1 MGRNYK
7 GRYMPV
13 KQLVFNEEA
22 RKALERGVDAVAD
35 AVKVTLGPK
44 GRNVVIQSASG
55 PIVTKDGVTVAKA
68 VELECP
74 YEDLGAQLCKQVS
87 SKTNDVA
94 GDGTTTATVLAQA
107 IVKGGLRYVAAGGNP
122 ISVKKGIDKAVEQAV
137 NLILEIAKPISDK
150 EQITFVAT
158 ISGNEAEVGNIVGDA
173 MEQVGKDGVITI
185 EESRGRET
193 TLSLVEGMR
202 FDKGYISPFFV
213 NNPEKMECRHN
224 DVKVLLYDGKISDYT
239 LILPLVSKVND
250 QLKKPLLII
259 ADNVDGDALQFL
271 VKNTYQHKLPWV
283 AVKTPGFSNQK
294 KDYLYDIAALTGGTV
309 VSAEMGIDLANAN
322 IDHLGSCKSIIVSK
336 ESTTIIEGHGKEEAI
351 EDRILQVKATLSQV
365 ESDYEA
371 KVLNERIA
379 KLSGGVAVIKVGA
392 STEAELIEKKYRY
405 EDALAATRAAVE
417 EGIVPGGGTT
427 LLHISQ
433 ALENNLTDEDE
444 KVGFD
449 IVKRALQEPIRQ
461 IAFNAG
467 ISADVVVDTVN
478 KNINSEGLDARTGK
492 YVNMIE
498 SGIIDPAKVTRSAIQ
513 NAASIAGLVL
523 TTETLIVEKP
533 VANEKVLVSEG
544 MF

>member
-1 MGRNYK
+1 
-7 GRYMPV
+7 MPV

-22 RKALERGVDAVAD
+22 RLALERGVNSVAD
-35 AVKVTLGPK
+35 AVSVTLGPK
-44 GRNVVIQSASG
+44 GRNVVIQSPSG
-55 PIVTKDGVTVAKA
+55 PIVTKDGVTVAKS

-74 YEDLGAQLCKQVS
+74 YEDMGAQLCKQVS

-107 IVKGGLRYVAAGGNP
+107 LVKSGLRYIAAGGNP
-122 ISVKKGIDKAVEQAV
+122 ISVKKGIEKAVDQAIDLIQ
-137 NLILEIAKPISDK
+137 NLSKPIANK

-158 ISGNEAEVGNIVGDA
+158 ISGNEAEVGNLVGDA

-213 NNPEKMECRHN
+213 NNPERMECRHS
-224 DVKVLLYDGKISDYT
+224 DVKILLFDGKISDYRT
-239 LILPLVSKVND
+239 ILPLVSKVND

-259 ADNVDGDALQFL
+259 ADSVDGDALQFL
-271 VKNTYQHKLPWV
+271 VKNTYQHKFPWV
-283 AVKTPGFSNQK
+283 AVKTPGFANQK
-294 KDYLYDIAALTGGTV
+294 KDYLYDLAALTGGIVISDDTG
-309 VSAEMGIDLANAN
+309 STLENSDL
-322 IDHLGSCKSIIVSK
+322 DCLGSAKTIIVTK
-336 ESTTIIEGHGKEEAI
+336 ESTTIIEGAGNDNDI
-351 EDRILQVKATLSQV
+351 EDRISQIKATLAQV
-365 ESDYEA
+365 ESDYEIR
-371 KVLNERIA
+371 VLNERIA

-405 EDALAATRAAVE
+405 EDALAATRAAVD
-417 EGIVPGGGTT
+417 EGIVPGGGVT
-427 LLHISQ
+427 LLRISN
-433 ALENNLTDEDE
+433 ALLNNLTEDDE

-449 IVKRALQEPIRQ
+449 IVKRALQEPIRK
-461 IAFNAG
+461 ISSNAG
-467 ISADVVVDTVN
+467 YSPDVVVSEVSN
-478 KNINSEGLDARTGK
+478 LENSMGLDARTGD
-492 YVNMIE
+492 YVNMLE
-498 SGIIDPAKVTRSAIQ
+498 QGIIDPAKVTRSALQ

>member
-1 MGRNYK
+1 M
-7 GRYMPV
+7 
-13 KQLVFNEEA
+13 
-22 RKALERGVDAVAD
+22 
-35 AVKVTLGPK
+35 
-44 GRNVVIQSASG
+44 
-55 PIVTKDGVTVAKA
+55 
-68 VELECP
+68 
-74 YEDLGAQLCKQVS
+74 
-87 SKTNDVA
+87 
-94 GDGTTTATVLAQA
+94 
-107 IVKGGLRYVAAGGNP
+107 RYVAAGGNP
-122 ISVKKGIDKAVEQAV
+122 ISVKKGIDKAVDQAIE
-137 NLILEIAKPISDK
+137 LILDIAKPISEK

-185 EESRGRET
+185 EESRSRET
-193 TLSLVEGMR
+193 SLSLVEGMR

-224 DVKVLLYDGKISDYT
+224 DVKILLYDGKISDYT
-239 LILPLVSKVND
+239 MLLPLASKVND

-294 KDYLYDIAALTGGTV
+294 KDYLFDIAALTGGTV
-309 VSAEMGIDLANAN
+309 ITADMGIDLTKANL
-322 IDHLGSCKSIIVSK
+322 DHLGSCKSIIVTK
-336 ESTTIIEGHGKEEAI
+336 ETTTIIEGYGSDQDI

-365 ESDYEA
+365 ESEYEA

-427 LLHISQ
+427 LLRISNKMV
-433 ALENNLTDEDE
+433 NNLEEEDE
-444 KVGFD
+444 KIGFD
-449 IVKRALQEPIRQ
+449 IVKQALKEPIRQ
-461 IAFNAG
+461 IAYNAG
-467 ISADVVVDTVN
+467 LSPDVVVDMITN
-478 KNINSEGLDARTGK
+478 KENSLGLDARTGLC
-492 YVNMIE
+492 VPMIE
-498 SGIIDPAKVTRSAIQ
+498 SGIIDPAKVTRSALQ

-523 TTETLIVEKP
+523 TTETLIVDKP

>member
-1 MGRNYK
+1 
-7 GRYMPV
+7 MPA
-13 KQLVFNEEA
+13 KQMIFNEEA
-22 RKALERGVDAVAD
+22 RQALERGVCAIADSVA
-35 AVKVTLGPK
+35 VTLGPK
-44 GRNVVIQSASG
+44 GRNVVIQSSSG
-55 PIVTKDGVTVAKA
+55 PIVTKDGVTVAKSI
-68 VELECP
+68 ELEDP
-74 YEDLGAQLCKQVS
+74 FEDMGAQLCKQVS

-107 IVKGGLRYVAAGGNP
+107 LVRSGLRYVAAGGNP
-122 ISVKKGIDKAVEQAV
+122 ISVKKGMDYAVNKAVDSIV
-137 NLILEIAKPISDK
+137 DYAKPIDNK

-158 ISGNEAEVGNIVGDA
+158 ISGNEAEVGNLVGDA

-213 NNPEKMECRHN
+213 NNPERMECRHS
-224 DVKVLLYDGKISDYT
+224 DVKILLYDGKISDYR

-250 QLKKPLLII
+250 NLKKPLLII
-259 ADNVDGDALQFL
+259 ADSVDGDALQFL
-271 VKNTYQHKLPWV
+271 VKNTYQHKFPWV

-294 KDYLYDIAALTGGTV
+294 KDYLYDLAALTGASVISSDTGT
-309 VSAEMGIDLANAN
+309 N
-322 IDHLGSCKSIIVSK
+322 IDSADLDCLGSCKTIIVTK
-336 ESTTIIEGHGKEEAI
+336 ESTTIIEGHGNDEEI
-351 EDRILQVKATLSQV
+351 EDRISQIKATLAQV
-365 ESDYEA
+365 ESDYEV

-417 EGIVPGGGTT
+417 EGIVPGGGVT
-427 LLHISQ
+427 LLRISNS
-433 ALENNLTDEDE
+433 LVNDLTDEDE
-444 KVGFD
+444 KIGFE
-449 IVKRALQEPIRQ
+449 IVKKALQEPIRR
-461 IAFNAG
+461 ISSNAG
-467 ISADVVVDTVN
+467 YSSDVVV
-478 KNINSEGLDARTGK
+478 SEVSNLDNFMGLDARTGS
-492 YVNMIE
+492 YVNMLE
-498 SGIIDPAKVTRSAIQ
+498 KGIIDPAKVTRSAVQ

-523 TTETLIVEKP
+523 TTETLIVDKP

>member
-1 MGRNYK
+1 MGRNRK

-13 KQLVFNEEA
+13 KQLIFNEEA

-122 ISVKKGIDKAVEQAV
+122 ISVKKGIDKAVLKAV
-137 NLILEIAKPISDK
+137 DLILEIAKPITDK

-213 NNPEKMECRHN
+213 NNPEKMECRHS
-224 DVKVLLYDGKISDYT
+224 DVRILLYDGKISDYT
-239 LILPLVSKVND
+239 VILPLVSKVND

-309 VSAEMGIDLANAN
+309 VSAEMGINLANAN

-336 ESTTIIEGHGKEEAI
+336 ESTTIIEGHGKDEAI
-351 EDRILQVKATLSQV
+351 EDRILQAKATLSQV

-392 STEAELIEKKYRY
+392 STEAELMEKKYRY

-427 LLHISQ
+427 LLYISQ
-433 ALENNLTDEDE
+433 ALENDLVDEDE

-467 ISADVVVDTVN
+467 ISADVVVNTVIHKMN
-478 KNINSEGLDARTGK
+478 GEGLDARTGK